1 MKLPTVKSL
10 NRNVALSCVTLLT
23 ITTLGGVLLTTTA
36 AFAASSGEIIIN
48 AQSAAPQMTNDGT
61 QTGNTNIG
69 QTSGAG
75 GQGNTS
81 GTTNDGS
88 DQSALDANST
98 MANVTFSAT
107 PITPDTANGKTAA
120 NMVAPTIASDGT
132 TSTTGAG
139 YVINNSVNSGV
150 PYDATTNSN
159 GVATLSSLPN
169 GYYLVQQETK
179 VGGVYEIQPF
189 IVNVDGNTGSAT
201 SPTSPGAVTNVYPKL
216 DLTTTMNTQ
225 NTAVTNAEDAVTN
238 TLNNNTATPNDL
250 SPATSAKAG
259 ALNTPTSNQSDLT
272 DLSVSDTGNTTTA
285 AGGNQVSFNL
295 NTSFD
300 ASQVTNAA
308 DGSTTSTSYTDSSG
322 NSYIT
327 GSYSITDILP
337 TDSSTKQ
344 QLATLNNNLTGDV
357 TDDVTIP
364 SIVLTTGDDAGKDL
378 LLSLKANTDYTATS
392 TDGKTITIAL
402 TSQGQV
408 DIANQI
414 AAATGTPVGQVSGT
428 LNIQVATTVP
438 TTAVGSAM
446 NLVTTNVTNA
456 FGTTLTTGSAGNTT
470 ASSTLNVGG
479 LDIEKVDTDNSPI
492 KNVTNGAT
500 FVLINAASWADAQ
513 KLVRDNAASFDNTI
527 PMKQITDSST
537 GAALVLGNSSG
548 AVDASGATMTPVSAV
563 SSTTDGTLS
572 FTGLDLSGSGN
583 SSKTTQGQSNTGASG
598 NYYAVE
604 VKAPTGYQ
612 LPNPSTGANV
622 FGPTN
627 SMNVSTNPVQ
637 NLIQNSKPFALPFTG
652 GKGIIGVIILA
663 GTLTV
668 GGVVIRKRH
677 GDKVSEF

>member
-23 ITTLGGVLLTTTA
+23 ITTLGGALLTTTA
-36 AFAASSGEIIIN
+36 AFAASTGEIIIN

-61 QTGNTNIG
+61 QTGNANIG

-88 DQSALDANST
+88 DQSTLDANST

-107 PITPDTANGKTAA
+107 PITPDTASGKTAA
-120 NMVAPTIASDGT
+120 NMVAPTLASDGT

-139 YVINNSVNSGV
+139 YVTNNSVNSGN
-150 PYDATTNSN
+150 PYNATTNSN

-189 IVNVDGNTGSAT
+189 IVNVDGNTGST
-201 SPTSPGAVTNVYPKL
+201 TNPTSPGAVTNVYPKL

-225 NTAVTNAEDAVTN
+225 NTAVTDAKDAVTN
-238 TLNNNTATPNDL
+238 TLNNNTATLNDL
-250 SPATSAKAG
+250 SPATSAKTG
-259 ALNTPTSNQSDLT
+259 ALNTPTLNQSDLT
-272 DLSVSDTGNTTTA
+272 DLNTSDTGNTTTA

-300 ASQVTNAA
+300 SSQVTNAA
-308 DGSTTSTSYTDSSG
+308 TGSTTSISYTDSSG
-322 NSYIT
+322 NNYIT
-327 GSYSITDILP
+327 GNYGITDILP

-357 TDDVTIP
+357 TSDITIP
-364 SIVLTTGDDAGKDL
+364 SIVITTGDDAGKDL
-378 LLSLKANTDYTATS
+378 LLSLTPNVDYKATS
-392 TDGKTITIAL
+392 TDGKTITITL

-414 AAATGTPVGQVSGT
+414 AIATGTPVGQISGT

-492 KNVTNGAT
+492 KNVANGAT

-513 KLVRDNAASFDNTI
+513 KLVKDNAASFDNTI
-527 PMKQITDSST
+527 PTKQITDGTAS
-537 GAALVLGNSSG
+537 LVLGNSSG
-548 AVDASGATMTPVSAV
+548 AVDASGATTTPVFSV

-572 FTGLDLSGSGN
+572 FTGLDLSGAGN
-583 SSKTTQGQSNTGASG
+583 SSKTTQGNSNMGVGG

-627 SMNVSTNPVQ
+627 SMNVSTNPTQ

-663 GTLTV
+663 GALTV
-668 GGVVIRKRH
+668 GGVMIRKRH
-677 GDKVSEF
+677 GDKVSEL